1 MKNAKPS
8 NEIARLIAA
17 FGHAIAGLKAACR
30 QPAFRIEL
38 LAAAVMIPLALLLP
52 KTPAEHALLVMSVF
66 LVLIVELLN
75 TAVET
80 VVDRISTEWHEL
92 SKIAKDT
99 GSAAVLLSL
108 LAAGLVWL
116 IIVFF

>member
-1 MKNAKPS
+1 MIKERPS

-17 FGHAIAGLKAACR
+17 FGHAKAGLKAACR
-30 QPAFRIEL
+30 QPAFRIDL
-38 LAAAVMIPLALLLP
+38 IAAAVMIPLALLFGR
-52 KTPAEHALLVMSVF
+52 TPAEHALLVAVVL

-92 SKIAKDT
+92 SKVAKDV
-99 GSAAVLLSL
+99 GSAAVLMSL
-108 LAAGLVWL
+108 ANAGLVWL
-116 IIVFF
+116 IIVFL